1 MRTIATVILL
11 VVLVPASG
19 AATVPSRPF
28 AAPVRLAGLALSGSR
43 VAYAVEPVG
52 AGCRSV
58 WVWNLA
64 TGTRTRVSGRAT
76 CAIPR
81 TSTGLGL
88 AEVAIAN
95 RFVAWT
101 VQTGGNTEQ
110 NETLFA
116 AVPGT
121 REKVLARSHRTGDV
135 DDVLAGS
142 WLAHFAAS
150 SSGMFLNSWTT
161 DRGGAVSAA
170 MVRQVTLDGTR
181 RYKTGEDTLFLRSAS
196 PARLASVGADGTTVH
211 TFRGPARHSAT
222 VAGLRALALDGERLV
237 TLTKPAVLDV
247 RNPDAPEIALT
258 SFPAPAG
265 AVTALAAAN
274 GVAVFAIGR
283 TIYAES
289 ETTGKTAVL
298 ARSTRAW
305 RFVALNASA
314 LVYAGSQTIHVVPFR
329 AVRAAVA

>member
-28 AAPVRLAGLALSGSR
+28 AAPGRLAGLALSGSR

-170 MVRQVTLDGTR
+170 MVRQVTLDG
-181 RYKTGEDTLFLRSAS
+181 
-196 PARLASVGADGTTVH
+196 
-211 TFRGPARHSAT
+211 
-222 VAGLRALALDGERLV
+222 ERLV

-314 LVYAGSQTIHVVPFR
+314 LVYAGSQTIHIVPFR